1 MNNKFEEDLKYC
13 HEKRDPKENLETTP
27 PSDEKIKI
35 PCIWAFEVFPPEY
48 IENFHKSIEKLGW
61 VEEKLEGLDYFQ
73 ETLHNMRHQNYAG
86 GWINLGY
93 IVDESTKNIMPGV
106 RKGKLPKEVK
116 QINAS
121 IFQPIPS
128 TTILI
133 CQFIFQ
139 DELACNIEK
148 ILRKE
153 YKTYLQENKKS
164 VSFISS
170 ENQKRNA
177 IKLELE
183 FLNSI
188 CSNWLKENFNGL
200 YSSTFINENHPVCN
214 LITLKKNTP
223 FEKNDD
229 TNHYNSYLSIL
240 NLNNEYDGW
249 IDKEQNG
256 LYLSISSNRDSVR
269 KNLVLSYN
277 EQSNQILEDEN
288 IKFYG
293 NNKASA
299 TLNSLTHS
307 LDNTLGTWV
316 LHVLLNSYSYKIND
330 LRDLYGK
337 SNKKSLKQS
346 ISTLSELDY
355 EVLQAQKNIIPF
367 ISEMKHFCK
376 DNFSFMHNIKEF
388 IALENRTDNPR
399 ELFKNIKSSIK
410 FQIELLE
417 QNQKMLKETSTAV
430 REVNSLLV
438 SDKIAE
444 TNIKLQKSIK
454 WMTIAILILTCI
466 TTYYSL
472 PDDKRKNITLYF
484 QNLLKK

>member
-1 MNNKFEEDLKYC
+1 MNNKFEEELKYC
-13 HEKRDPKENLETTP
+13 HANIDPKENLETTP
-27 PSDEKIKI
+27 PFDEKIKI
-35 PCIWAFEVFPPEY
+35 PSIWVFEVFPPEY
-48 IENFHKSIEKLGW
+48 IENFDKSIEKLGW
-61 VEEKLEGLDYFQ
+61 GEEKIGGLDYFQ
-73 ETLHNMRHQNYAG
+73 ETLHSMRHQNYAR

-93 IVDESTKNIMPGV
+93 IVDESNESIMSGI
-106 RKGKLPKEVK
+106 RKGKLPEGVK

-133 CQFIFQ
+133 CQFLFQ
-139 DELACNIEK
+139 EKLANNIEK
-148 ILRKE
+148 ALRKK
-153 YKTYLQENKKS
+153 YNTYIQKNKKS
-164 VSFISS
+164 VSFIST
-170 ENQKRNA
+170 ENQKR
-177 IKLELE
+177 IEIQLELE
-183 FLNSI
+183 FLNGI
-188 CSNWLKENFNGL
+188 CCKWMKEKFHGL
-200 YSSTFINENHPVCN
+200 YASSFINENHPVCN
-214 LITLKKNTP
+214 LITLEKNIP

-240 NLNNEYDGW
+240 NLNNIYEGW
-249 IDKEQNG
+249 IDKSRDG
-256 LYLSISSNRDSVR
+256 LYLTISSDRDSIR
-269 KNLVLSYN
+269 EKLILSYN
-277 EQSNQILEDEN
+277 EQTNKILSDKN
-288 IKFYG
+288 IKMYG
-293 NNKASA
+293 DNKASA

-430 REVNSLLV
+430 REVNGLLV

-454 WMTIAILILTCI
+454 WMTIVILILTCI

-472 PDDKRKNITLYF
+472 PDDKRENITSYF
-484 QNLLKK
+484 QNLLK

>member
-1 MNNKFEEDLKYC
+1 MNNKLEEALKYC
-13 HEKRDPKENLETTP
+13 HEKSDPKENLETTP
-27 PSDEKIKI
+27 PSDEKIRI
-35 PCIWAFEVFPPEY
+35 LCIWAFEVFPPEY
-48 IENFHKSIEKLGW
+48 IENFDKSIEKLGW
-61 VEEKLEGLDYFQ
+61 GEEKIEAADYFQ
-73 ETLHNMRHQNYAG
+73 ETLYSMRHQNYAR

-93 IVDESTKNIMPGV
+93 IVDESNESIMSGV
-106 RKGKLPKEVK
+106 RKGKLPKGVK

-148 ILRKE
+148 VLRKE

-164 VSFISS
+164 VSFIRP

-200 YSSTFINENHPVCN
+200 YSYSFINENHPTCH
-214 LITLKKNTP
+214 LITLEKNIP

-229 TNHYNSYLSIL
+229 TRHYNSYMSIL
-240 NLNNEYDGW
+240 NLNNIYDGW
-249 IDKEQNG
+249 IDKKQNG
-256 LYLSISSNRDSVR
+256 LYLSISSWRDSVR
-269 KNLVLSYN
+269 KSLVLSYN
-277 EQSNQILEDEN
+277 EQSNKILEEEH
-288 IKFYG
+288 IKMYG
-293 NNKASA
+293 YDKSSA
-299 TLNSLTHS
+299 TLNSLTHG
-307 LDNTLGTWV
+307 LDNNLGIWV
-316 LHVLLNSYSYKIND
+316 LNVLLNSYSYKINS
-330 LRDLYGK
+330 LRDLYGN
-337 SNKKSLKQS
+337 SNKKNFKQS
-346 ISTLSELDY
+346 LSTLSELDH
-355 EVLQAQKNIIPF
+355 EVVQVQKNIIPF
-367 ISEMKHFCK
+367 ISEMKYFCK
-376 DNFSFMHNIKEF
+376 DNSNFIGKEF
-388 IALENRTDNPR
+388 ISLANKTNSIS
-399 ELFKNIKSSIK
+399 ELFQNIKSSIQ

-430 REVNSLLV
+430 REVNGLLV

-454 WMTIAILILTCI
+454 LMTIVILILTCI
-466 TTYYSL
+466 TTFYSL
-472 PDDKRKNITLYF
+472 PDDKRENITSYF
-484 QNLLKK
+484 QNLSKR

>member
-1 MNNKFEEDLKYC
+1 MNNKLEEALKYC
-13 HEKRDPKENLETTP
+13 HEKSDPKENLETTP
-27 PSDEKIKI
+27 PSDEKIRI

-48 IENFHKSIEKLGW
+48 IENFHKSIERLGW
-61 VEEKLEGLDYFQ
+61 NKEKNGGLDYFQ
-73 ETLHNMRHQNYAG
+73 DTLHDMRHQNYAG

-93 IVDESTKNIMPGV
+93 ILDESSKNIMPGF
-106 RKGKLPKEVK
+106 RRAQIPNKIH

-121 IFQPIPS
+121 IFQPVPS
-128 TTILI
+128 TSILI
-133 CQFIFQ
+133 CQFIFKENEN
-139 DELACNIEK
+139 DILEK
-148 ILRKE
+148 VLREK
-153 YKTYLQENKKS
+153 YTTYAHQNNKSYSIKTP
-164 VSFISS
+164 FH
-170 ENQKRNA
+170 QKLDA

-188 CSNWLKENFNGL
+188 CSDWLKENFNGL

-277 EQSNQILEDEN
+277 EQSNKILEEEH
-288 IKFYG
+288 IKMYG
-293 NNKASA
+293 YDKSRA

-307 LDNTLGTWV
+307 LDNNLGIWV
-316 LHVLLNSYSYKIND
+316 LNVLLNSYSYKINS
-330 LRDLYGK
+330 LRDLYGN
-337 SNKKSLKQS
+337 SNKKDFKQS
-346 ISTLSELDY
+346 LSTLSVLDH
-355 EVLQAQKNIIPF
+355 EVVQVQKNIIPF
-367 ISEMKHFCK
+367 ISEMKYFCK
-376 DNFSFMHNIKEF
+376 DNSNFIGKEF
-388 IALENRTDNPR
+388 ISLENKTNSIS
-399 ELFKNIKSSIK
+399 ELFQNIKSSIQ

-430 REVNSLLV
+430 REVNGLLV

-454 WMTIAILILTCI
+454 LMTNLMTLFAFITVVIAIYAIPDEKWDNILSI
-466 TTYYSL
+466 
-472 PDDKRKNITLYF
+472 F
-484 QNLLKK
+484 QDIFK